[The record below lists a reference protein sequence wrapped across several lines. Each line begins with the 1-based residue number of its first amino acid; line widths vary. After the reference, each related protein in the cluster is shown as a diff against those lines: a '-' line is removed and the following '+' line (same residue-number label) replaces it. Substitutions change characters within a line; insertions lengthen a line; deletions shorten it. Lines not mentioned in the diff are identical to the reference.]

1 MIHVAVGVIRAPDR
15 QQILISRRA
24 ARAHQGGLWEFPG
37 GKVEPGETVVQ
48 ALRRELYE
56 ELDLRLHEANPLCC
70 IEHDYGDRR
79 VRLDVWTVDDWSGTP
94 TGMENQ
100 PLRWVEAARLDP
112 GDFPVANRP
121 IIRCLRLGAVLVIT
135 PVAADPEQAIG
146 ALHRLVERHD
156 GLIQLRQP
164 SLDSTGRDHLLR
176 AAAELPDA
184 VRNRL
189 ILNTRPDDPALARF
203 GGCHLAARRLRECR
217 GRPVREDQLLGASCH
232 TREELELAESMG
244 ADYATLSPVRETASH
259 PETEPLGWTRFRK
272 LIHGLQLPVYAL
284 GGMTLD
290 DLSAAGQHGARGVAG
305 IRMLS

>member
-1 MIHVAVGVIRAPDR
+1 MAVGVILAPDR
-15 QQILISRRA
+15 QRILISRRA

-48 ALRRELYE
+48 ALRRELHE
-56 ELDLRLHEANPLCC
+56 ELDLQLHEANPLRC

-112 GDFPVANRP
+112 DEFPVANRP
-121 IIRCLRLGAVLVIT
+121 IIRCLRLSDVLAIT
-135 PVAADPEQAIG
+135 PVATDPEQAMVALLDRIG
-146 ALHRLVERHD
+146 RHG

-164 SLDSTGRDHLLR
+164 SLDNAGRDHLLR

-189 ILNTRPDDPALARF
+189 ILNTRPEDPALSRF
-203 GGCHLAARRLRECR
+203 GGCHLTARRLRECR

-259 PETEPLGWTRFRK
+259 PEAEPLGWARFRK
-272 LIHGLQLPVYAL
+272 RIHGLHLPVYAL
-284 GGMTLD
+284 GGMTMND
-290 DLSAAGQHGARGVAG
+290 IATAAQYGARGVAG
-305 IRMLS
+305 MRLLW